1 MTLERT
7 CFVLKSKPFRSKN
20 MISNKFLNKMKNQIT
35 SSFRKEKIKMV
46 PVDELKF
53 DDEYKG
59 LFEQESDKVQ
69 RIANDM
75 MKNGF
80 DYSQPIII
88 TADKE
93 ILDGN
98 SRCLATKQAGIK
110 FVPVIVKEFKSKDE
124 SLMYELHLQMDRRN
138 LTDAQKF
145 AAFKK
150 LEELKS
156 KVKESGES
164 AREFTDE
171 RMAEQ
176 LKVSPRQISKFR
188 EVEKKATPELQQK
201 ILEGNATINSIHSEM
216 KRTKKE
222 DVDKKILKPA
232 KSESNIF
239 NKDSFVQG
247 IKFALLESSKGKTVS
262 EILND
267 KRLTSHT
274 STFAFT
280 TAELKNLELLMTSV
294 DLKQEI

>member
-1 MTLERT
+1 
-7 CFVLKSKPFRSKN
+7 
-20 MISNKFLNKMKNQIT
+20 MIANKFLDRVKKQIA
-35 SSFRKEKIKMV
+35 SSFSKEKIKML

-59 LFEQESDKVQ
+59 LFEQETDKVQ

-88 TADKE
+88 TADGK

-171 RMAEQ
+171 KMAEQ

-188 EVEKKATPELQQK
+188 EVEKKAAPELQQK
-201 ILEGNATINSIHSEM
+201 ILEGNATINSIHSEIKKVEPVSVEKKTQETFT
-216 KRTKKE
+216 KRPSKAAKPESTK
-222 DVDKKILKPA
+222 
-232 KSESNIF
+232 F
-239 NKDSFVQG
+239 NRDSFIQG
-247 IKFALLESSKGKTVS
+247 IKFALLESSKGKTAQEVLS
-262 EILND
+262 NE
-267 KRLTSHT
+267 RLTSQASEFVFTETELQDLESLMQST
-274 STFAFT
+274 STKKEA
-280 TAELKNLELLMTSV
+280 
-294 DLKQEI
+294 

>member
-1 MTLERT
+1 
-7 CFVLKSKPFRSKN
+7 